1 MKKEK
6 SEEVGKGAMT
16 IINAYHQ
23 KYREELQSF
32 SVNTSNG
39 LVTTASGTKVRFPA
53 NGFITDD
60 GTTASGNVSIRIK
73 EIYTPADMI
82 MANMPTTSNGRLLES
97 GGEFQIVASQNN
109 KSLKLAP
116 GTFIQIDFPTAGRD
130 MNGMQV
136 FNGVP
141 DADENIDWVLNSN
154 PGNFVVPD
162 SLLFSGAK
170 LFADNIN
177 WINCDKF
184 INDPTVEYTVYPGN
198 APSGDS
204 TNVFVHLT
212 GRNSVVKMN
221 WTRGLDYF
229 NSNTLLPVPSSII
242 GISVKNGKLHA
253 SITPVTIVNG
263 MSTTLNFI
271 PYTEAELKVELQ
283 KLK

>member
-1 MKKEK
+1 
-6 SEEVGKGAMT
+6 
-16 IINAYHQ
+16 
-23 KYREELQSF
+23 
-32 SVNTSNG
+32 
-39 LVTTASGTKVRFPA
+39 
-53 NGFITDD
+53 
-60 GTTASGNVSIRIK
+60 
-73 EIYTPADMI
+73 MI

-229 NSNTLLPVPSSII
+229 NSNTLLPVPSSIV